1 MLPAT
6 AFVIFPILSGI
17 LIDYFTDVNGVA
29 DFSPAFFVSAAFE
42 LTICFLIFV
51 LPLHVGGNTFRYE
64 VSAEPTGRNYT
75 DEAAQKY
82 KITLE
87 MVVISIIGIFAGIA
101 WGIEQVR
108 YTLIIVKV
116 QYYYNMFSYFQYLI
130 SLQMYVKL
138 FNV

>member
-17 LIDYFTDVNGVA
+17 LIDYFTDVNGIA

-64 VSAEPTGRNYT
+64 VSAEPTGRNYL

-87 MVVISIIGIFAGIA
+87 MIVISTIAVFAGIA
-101 WGIEQVR
+101 WGIEQVT
-108 YTLIIVKV
+108 YTFITVKV
-116 QYYYNMFSYFQYLI
+116 PYYLTCFLN
-130 SLQMYVKL
+130 
-138 FNV
+138 FNI